1 MAEVGKNIKKIRK
14 EQNLTQDDLAERL
27 HCTRQT
33 ISNYENGKS
42 EPNIA
47 LLVEIANVLGV
58 EVNDLIYG
66 PKKKENRRSQKIRS
80 VAALAAACALLMAI
94 ETLTPFAKQYGWKT
108 FETAPLYL
116 LRYVLRPLV
125 LALFGWGIAEA
136 GKAFA
141 GIRLW
146 EGRTERTV
154 KVAHTVFYI
163 AAVILTAFA
172 VLALWTAVDLTYI
185 WWLSERMMRVQGSF
199 DSSAVPH
206 LMPGQLQNLFLRLN
220 VFGRLGGGALFL
232 GAALGFCKVKKE
244 ETEKRDGN
252 GSEWECNSR
261 EPGRGKNRNHRDHEG
276 L

>member
-14 EQNLTQDDLAERL
+14 EENLTQDELAERL

-66 PKKKENRRSQKIRS
+66 PKKRENRRRQKIRAA
-80 VAALAAACALLMAI
+80 AALGAACALLITI
-94 ETLTPFAKQYGWKT
+94 EILTPLAKRYGWET
-108 FETAPLYL
+108 FELAPFYL
-116 LRYVLRPLV
+116 LRYVLRPLA

-141 GIRLW
+141 GICLW
-146 EGRTERTV
+146 KGRTERTV
-154 KVAHTVFYI
+154 RAVRIVFYI
-163 AAVILTAFA
+163 ATVILTAFA
-172 VLALWTAVDLTYI
+172 VLALWSAIDLTYI
-185 WWLSERMMRVQGSF
+185 WWLSERMLKEQGSF

-220 VFGRLGGGALFL
+220 VFGRFGGGALFL
-232 GAALGFCKVKKE
+232 GAALGLCKVTKDAAGE
-244 ETEKRDGN
+244 RQ
-252 GSEWECNSR
+252 R
-261 EPGRGKNRNHRDHEG
+261 
-276 L
+276 

>member
-47 LLVEIANVLGV
+47 LLVEIANVLEV

-66 PKKKENRRSQKIRS
+66 PKKKENRRRQKIGS
-80 VAALAAACALLMAI
+80 VAALGAACALLTAI
-94 ETLTPFAKQYGWKT
+94 EMLTPFAEQYGWNT
-108 FETAPLYL
+108 FEIAPFYL
-116 LRYVLRPLV
+116 LRYVFRPLA

-146 EGRTERTV
+146 EGRAERTV
-154 KVAHTVFYI
+154 RAARIAFYI
-163 AAVILTAFA
+163 AAVILTVFA
-172 VLALWTAVDLTYI
+172 VLALWMAADLTYI
-185 WWLSERMMRVQGSF
+185 WWLSERMLKVQGSF

-206 LMPGQLQNLFLRLN
+206 LMPGQLQNLFLRLT
-220 VFGRLGGGALFL
+220 VFYRLGGGALFL
-232 GAALGFCKVKKE
+232 GAVLGFCKVKKE
-244 ETEKRDGN
+244 ETEKREGYGREGERD
-252 GSEWECNSR
+252 SR
-261 EPGRGKNRNHRDHEG
+261 EFGRSGNRNHGDHEG